1 MEAAFYNKLEDGAV
15 ECQLCSHQ
23 CLLQPGEMGICKCRV
38 NEDGVLIAKTYGEIS
53 GLDTETLNEM
63 GFHFYPDK
71 DLKLLSISAYGCNM
85 NCPYCAN
92 KHISQGRIHTESL
105 GLEDLSERLDNL
117 KRSTGVRGVC
127 YTFNEPLIWYEHVR
141 DYSKMVHEKGMLNAM
156 ETNGMINPDAFRS
169 LLSEMDMVNIDY
181 KGFSEEFY
189 AEYVQGDFNNVLE
202 NIEILAK
209 SGVYYEVTIVLV
221 AGVNDNDAEFEEGMK
236 ILQKIAPNAPLNL
249 LAVVPRPRFEEDEA
263 LVPSVEKM
271 SDLLNIAEKY
281 FEQVKIVER
290 EVRPR

>member
-1 MEAAFYNKLEDGAV
+1 MEAAFYQKLEDGAV

-23 CLLQPGEMGICKCRV
+23 CMLLPGEMGICKCRV
-38 NEDGVLIAKTYGEIS
+38 NEDGMLIAKTYGEIS

-92 KHISQGRIHTESL
+92 QHISQGRIHTEDLSI
-105 GLEDLSERLDNL
+105 EDLSERLNNL

-141 DYSKMVHEKGMLNAM
+141 DYAQMVHEKGFMNAM

-169 LLSEMDMVNIDY
+169 LLEWMDLVNIDY

-189 AEYVQGDFNNVLE
+189 HDYVKGDFKNVLE
-202 NIEILAK
+202 NIEILAQ
-209 SGVYYEVTIVLV
+209 SGVYYEVTCVLL

-236 ILQKIAPNAPLNL
+236 ILQKIAPNAPVNL
-249 LAVVPRPRFEEDEA
+249 LAVVPRPRYEDDQE

-271 SDLLNIAEKY
+271 NDLLNIAEKY
-281 FEQVKIVER
+281 FDQVKIVER